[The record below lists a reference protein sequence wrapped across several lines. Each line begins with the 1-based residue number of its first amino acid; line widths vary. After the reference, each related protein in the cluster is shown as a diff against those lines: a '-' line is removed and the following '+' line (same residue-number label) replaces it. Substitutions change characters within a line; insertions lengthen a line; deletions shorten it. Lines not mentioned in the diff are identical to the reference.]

1 MKEIVFIKQNL
12 AKWKNVE
19 QRLDNIQAESPESL
33 SNLYF
38 DITSD
43 LSFAQTNYPSS
54 PITNYLNDIALT
66 LHINIYSSKQESWRR
81 LITFWTQE
89 VPDTVYK
96 TRYYHLLSLIIL
108 AVSMLIGI
116 VSTIGDPDFPNTILG
131 PSYISMTLDNIA
143 EGKPMAVYAS
153 EGEFLSFFY
162 ITLNNLW
169 VDIRTFASGLITCYG
184 TITSLLYN
192 GIMVGCFETFLYQQ
206 GVFKES
212 FFTVF
217 VHGTLEIAT
226 MVISGAAGLALGLGW
241 IVPGT
246 YSRKIAFKR
255 SAMQGLRI
263 FVGVVPIT
271 IIAGF
276 IEGYITR
283 HTEWPFFV
291 RGLIIFL
298 SLCFILFYY
307 IYLPYKRN
315 VYDKRQKK
323 D

>member
-162 ITLNNLW
+162 ITLKQPLGRYSNIRFGSYHLLW
-169 VDIRTFASGLITCYG
+169 NHHFA
-184 TITSLLYN
+184 
-192 GIMVGCFETFLYQQ
+192 
-206 GVFKES
+206 
-212 FFTVF
+212 
-217 VHGTLEIAT
+217 
-226 MVISGAAGLALGLGW
+226 
-241 IVPGT
+241 
-246 YSRKIAFKR
+246 
-255 SAMQGLRI
+255 
-263 FVGVVPIT
+263 
-271 IIAGF
+271 II
-276 IEGYITR
+276 
-283 HTEWPFFV
+283 
-291 RGLIIFL
+291 
-298 SLCFILFYY
+298 
-307 IYLPYKRN
+307 
-315 VYDKRQKK
+315 
-323 D
+323 